1 MKLTSLI
8 SRLGKLGI
16 ENRIFDGNGY
26 NKNLA
31 FTVNGTTYYASF
43 TSSDTTIKDICKI
56 TGYNQDAQETERQ
69 YFVSLRQVLKD
80 AGYRKPPKSN
90 LHPVFAEALKPF
102 GIQ

>member
-8 SRLGKLGI
+8 SRLDKLGI

-26 NKNLA
+26 NKNLV

-43 TSSDTTIKDICKI
+43 TSDAIQDICKI
-56 TGYNQDAQETERQ
+56 TGYNEAAQETDRQ
-69 YFVSLRQVLKD
+69 YFANLRQVLKD
-80 AGYRKPPKSN
+80 AGFRKPKSN
-90 LHPVFAEALKPF
+90 LHPLFEQALKPF